1 MPSWDE
7 LFKDKENIMDFH
19 QTEVLK
25 FVKRLESHYEKRP
38 LSIWD
43 LCCGAGRNSIAI
55 AEIGHSVYSSDV
67 SPTGVNNLKK
77 LLETKRYHCET
88 AVCDMSVNPWQKND
102 FDGVFCWDALHHNT
116 IGNIKS
122 TVDMIYRSLSDRG
135 LFMASL
141 VSTKSGHHDKGR
153 QIEPNTF
160 VQDQGLESGVPHH
173 YFDEEEI
180 RILFQDWKI
189 CILAEI
195 VVNYVEAEKEFYKNN
210 PFPYTKWN
218 ILAMKEAYSITPG
231 RTNSRCVL

>member
-1 MPSWDE
+1 MPSWNE
-7 LFKDKENIMDFH
+7 LFKDKENILDFP

-25 FVKRLESHYEKRP
+25 FVKRLESASGKRP

-55 AEIGHSVYSSDV
+55 AEIGHVVYSSDA
-67 SPTGVNNLKK
+67 SPTGVSNLKK

-116 IGNIKS
+116 IGNIKA
-122 TVDMIYRSLSDRG
+122 TVEMVYSSLSDGG

-141 VSTKSGHHDKGR
+141 LSTKSGHHNKGT

-160 VQDQGLESGVPHH
+160 IQDQGLESGVPHH
-173 YFDEEEI
+173 YFNEEEI
-180 RILFQDWKI
+180 MTLFQEWKI
-189 CILAEI
+189 CILAEV
-195 VVNYVEAEKEFYKNN
+195 VVNYVETENEFYKNN

-218 ILAMKEAYSITPG
+218 ILAMKES
-231 RTNSRCVL
+231 

>member
-7 LFKDKENIMDFH
+7 LFKEKENILEFP

-25 FVKRLESHYEKRP
+25 FVKRLESTIRERP

-55 AEIGHSVYSSDV
+55 TEIGHVVYSSDV
-67 SPTGVNNLKK
+67 SPTGVKNLKSLFEAK
-77 LLETKRYHCET
+77 GYHCET
-88 AVCDMSVNPWQKND
+88 AVCDMTVNPWKKTD
-102 FDGVFCWDALHHNT
+102 FDGIFCWDALHHNT
-116 IGNIKS
+116 IGNIKT
-122 TVDMIYRSLSDRG
+122 TVQMVRSSLSNNG

-141 VSTKSGHHDKGR
+141 LSTKSGQHNKGR

-160 VQDQGLESGVPHH
+160 IEDQGLESGVPHH

-180 RILFQDWKI
+180 MALFQDWKI
-189 CILAEI
+189 CILAEVI
-195 VVNYVEAEKEFYKNN
+195 VNYIEKEYEFYKNN

-218 ILAMKEAYSITPG
+218 VLVMKES
-231 RTNSRCVL
+231 